1 MTRQSIGDNVPMHIF
16 CLLMLR
22 KQRSDGQW
30 WQLFDSKT
38 SHFYYY
44 NVALQQS
51 SWLPP
56 CHDSEILPLAIL
68 QVRMNA

>member
-1 MTRQSIGDNVPMHIF
+1 
-16 CLLMLR
+16 MLR